1 MRKQVPSVRG
11 FGAPRALAFG
21 FGLLLLASVV
31 APSAAAGLEAGSPAP
46 RFAAPALEG
55 PGTLALGD
63 HRGKI
68 VYLDFWASW
77 CAPCLTGM
85 PLIDDLREEF
95 DPKDFVVLAVNV
107 DGDPDQA
114 RKLLARRPVGYASA
128 SDPAGE
134 LPERFGLRTM
144 PTSYLID
151 RTGTI
156 RYVHEGFRKSD
167 VDVLRREIRKLLA
180 QEAR

>member
-1 MRKQVPSVRG
+1 MRNRLSPARG
-11 FGAPRALAFG
+11 LRARALLVAG
-21 FGLLLLASVV
+21 LGLLLLAPAGV
-31 APSAAAGLEAGSPAP
+31 AAIEAGSPAP
-46 RFAAPALEG
+46 LFAVPSLDG
-55 PGTLALGD
+55 KGTLSLAE
-63 HRGKI
+63 HRGKV

-85 PLIDDLREEF
+85 PLIDALRQEF
-95 DPKDFVVLAVNV
+95 DADDFVVLAVNV

-151 RTGTI
+151 RDGKV
-156 RYVHEGFRKSD
+156 RYVHEGFRKGD
-167 VDVLRREIRKLLA
+167 VEVLREEIRKLLTKKG
-180 QEAR
+180 AR